1 MNKDSSKSTV
11 KLVNIEKIVNMI
23 PHRYPML
30 LIDKVEDL
38 VLGESATG
46 IKNVTANENFFTGHF
61 PSKMVMPGVLMI
73 ESMAQTCAVLVIETL
88 GKTAEGSLVYFMSV
102 DGAKF
107 RKPVIPGDQLKFR
120 VEKIKNRAK
129 VWKFQC
135 KGYVED
141 ELVSEA
147 VISAIETFGDTSK
160 LSDNSNLIPSA
171 SMIFITPSNFIIFCP
186 ADCPNFIVQKSPSLR
201 LYLLIKLSLIL
212 PPYHILNNL

>member
-1 MNKDSSKSTV
+1 MNKDISKSTV

-38 VLGESATG
+38 ILGESATG

-88 GKTAEGSLVYFMSV
+88 GKTTEGSLVYFMSV

-107 RKPVIPGDQLKFR
+107 RKPVIPGDQLKFH

-147 VISAIETFGDTSK
+147 VISA
-160 LSDNSNLIPSA
+160 
-171 SMIFITPSNFIIFCP
+171 MIM
-186 ADCPNFIVQKSPSLR
+186 AE
-201 LYLLIKLSLIL
+201 
-212 PPYHILNNL
+212 

>member
-1 MNKDSSKSTV
+1 MNKDISKSTV

-38 VLGESATG
+38 ILGESATG

-88 GKTAEGSLVYFMSV
+88 GRTAEGSLVYFMSV

-107 RKPVIPGDQLKFR
+107 RKPVIPGDQLKFH
-120 VEKIKNRAK
+120 VEKIKNRAN

-147 VISAIETFGDTSK
+147 VISA
-160 LSDNSNLIPSA
+160 
-171 SMIFITPSNFIIFCP
+171 MIM
-186 ADCPNFIVQKSPSLR
+186 AE
-201 LYLLIKLSLIL
+201 
-212 PPYHILNNL
+212 

>member
-61 PSKMVMPGVLMI
+61 PAKMVMPGVLMI

-107 RKPVIPGDQLKFR
+107 RKPVIPGDQLKFH
-120 VEKIKNRAK
+120 VEKIKNRAN

-135 KGYVED
+135 KGYVEG

-147 VISAIETFGDTSK
+147 VISA
-160 LSDNSNLIPSA
+160 
-171 SMIFITPSNFIIFCP
+171 MIM
-186 ADCPNFIVQKSPSLR
+186 AE
-201 LYLLIKLSLIL
+201 
-212 PPYHILNNL
+212 

>member
-1 MNKDSSKSTV
+1 MNKDSSKSNV

-38 VLGESATG
+38 ILGQSATG

-107 RKPVIPGDQLKFR
+107 RKPVIPGDQLKFH

-147 VISAIETFGDTSK
+147 VISA
-160 LSDNSNLIPSA
+160 
-171 SMIFITPSNFIIFCP
+171 MIM
-186 ADCPNFIVQKSPSLR
+186 AE
-201 LYLLIKLSLIL
+201 
-212 PPYHILNNL
+212 

>member
-1 MNKDSSKSTV
+1 MNKDISKSSV

-38 VLGESATG
+38 ILGESATG

-107 RKPVIPGDQLKFR
+107 RKPVIPGDQLKLK
-120 VEKIKNRAK
+120 VEKVKNRAN
-129 VWKFQC
+129 VWKFEC
-135 KGYVED
+135 KGYVD
-141 ELVSEA
+141 DKLVSEA
-147 VISAIETFGDTSK
+147 VISA
-160 LSDNSNLIPSA
+160 
-171 SMIFITPSNFIIFCP
+171 MIM
-186 ADCPNFIVQKSPSLR
+186 AE
-201 LYLLIKLSLIL
+201 
-212 PPYHILNNL
+212 

>member
-1 MNKDSSKSTV
+1 MKNNSIDKK
-11 KLVNIEKIVNMI
+11 KIESLL
-23 PHRYPML
+23 PHREPML

-38 VLGESATG
+38 ILGQSATG

-107 RKPVIPGDQLKFR
+107 RKPVIPGDQLKFH

-147 VISAIETFGDTSK
+147 VISA
-160 LSDNSNLIPSA
+160 
-171 SMIFITPSNFIIFCP
+171 MIM
-186 ADCPNFIVQKSPSLR
+186 AE
-201 LYLLIKLSLIL
+201 
-212 PPYHILNNL
+212 

>member
-1 MNKDSSKSTV
+1 MNKDSSKSNV

-38 VLGESATG
+38 ILGESATG

-107 RKPVIPGDQLKFR
+107 RKPVIPGDQLKFH

-147 VISAIETFGDTSK
+147 VISA
-160 LSDNSNLIPSA
+160 
-171 SMIFITPSNFIIFCP
+171 MIM
-186 ADCPNFIVQKSPSLR
+186 AE
-201 LYLLIKLSLIL
+201 
-212 PPYHILNNL
+212 

>member
-11 KLVNIEKIVNMI
+11 KLVSIEKIVNMI

-38 VLGESATG
+38 ILGQSATG

-107 RKPVIPGDQLKFR
+107 RKPVIPGDQLKFH

-147 VISAIETFGDTSK
+147 VISA
-160 LSDNSNLIPSA
+160 
-171 SMIFITPSNFIIFCP
+171 MIM
-186 ADCPNFIVQKSPSLR
+186 AE
-201 LYLLIKLSLIL
+201 
-212 PPYHILNNL
+212 

>member
-1 MNKDSSKSTV
+1 MNKDISKSTV

-38 VLGESATG
+38 ILGESATG
-46 IKNVTANENFFTGHF
+46 IKNVTANQNFFTGHF

-107 RKPVIPGDQLKFR
+107 RKPVIPGDQLKFH

-147 VISAIETFGDTSK
+147 VISA
-160 LSDNSNLIPSA
+160 
-171 SMIFITPSNFIIFCP
+171 MIMAEWNE
-186 ADCPNFIVQKSPSLR
+186 
-201 LYLLIKLSLIL
+201 
-212 PPYHILNNL
+212 

>member
-38 VLGESATG
+38 ILGQSATG

-88 GKTAEGSLVYFMSV
+88 GKSAEGSLVYFMSV

-107 RKPVIPGDQLKFR
+107 RKPVIPGDQLKFH

-147 VISAIETFGDTSK
+147 VISA
-160 LSDNSNLIPSA
+160 
-171 SMIFITPSNFIIFCP
+171 MIM
-186 ADCPNFIVQKSPSLR
+186 AE
-201 LYLLIKLSLIL
+201 
-212 PPYHILNNL
+212 

>member
-1 MNKDSSKSTV
+1 MNKDISKSNV

-38 VLGESATG
+38 ILGESATG

-107 RKPVIPGDQLKFR
+107 RKPVIPGDQLKFH

-147 VISAIETFGDTSK
+147 VISA
-160 LSDNSNLIPSA
+160 
-171 SMIFITPSNFIIFCP
+171 MIM
-186 ADCPNFIVQKSPSLR
+186 AE
-201 LYLLIKLSLIL
+201 
-212 PPYHILNNL
+212 

>member
-1 MNKDSSKSTV
+1 MNKDISKSTV
-11 KLVNIEKIVNMI
+11 NLVNIEKIVNMI

-38 VLGESATG
+38 ILGESATG

-107 RKPVIPGDQLKFR
+107 RKPVIPGDQLKLK
-120 VEKIKNRAK
+120 VEKIKNRAN

-135 KGYVED
+135 KGYVDD

-147 VISAIETFGDTSK
+147 VISA
-160 LSDNSNLIPSA
+160 
-171 SMIFITPSNFIIFCP
+171 MIM
-186 ADCPNFIVQKSPSLR
+186 AE
-201 LYLLIKLSLIL
+201 
-212 PPYHILNNL
+212 

>member
-1 MNKDSSKSTV
+1 MNKNISKSTV

-38 VLGESATG
+38 ILGESATG

-107 RKPVIPGDQLKFR
+107 RKPVIPGDQLKFH

-147 VISAIETFGDTSK
+147 VISA
-160 LSDNSNLIPSA
+160 
-171 SMIFITPSNFIIFCP
+171 MIM
-186 ADCPNFIVQKSPSLR
+186 AE
-201 LYLLIKLSLIL
+201 
-212 PPYHILNNL
+212 

>member
-38 VLGESATG
+38 ILGESATG
-46 IKNVTANENFFTGHF
+46 IKNVTANENSFTGHF

-107 RKPVIPGDQLKFR
+107 RKPVIPGDQLKFH

-147 VISAIETFGDTSK
+147 VISA
-160 LSDNSNLIPSA
+160 
-171 SMIFITPSNFIIFCP
+171 MIM
-186 ADCPNFIVQKSPSLR
+186 AE
-201 LYLLIKLSLIL
+201 
-212 PPYHILNNL
+212 

>member
-30 LIDKVEDL
+30 LIDKVENL
-38 VLGESATG
+38 ILGQSATG

-107 RKPVIPGDQLKFR
+107 RKPVIPGDQLKLK
-120 VEKIKNRAK
+120 VEKIKNRVN

-135 KGYVED
+135 KGYVDD

-147 VISAIETFGDTSK
+147 VISA
-160 LSDNSNLIPSA
+160 
-171 SMIFITPSNFIIFCP
+171 MIM
-186 ADCPNFIVQKSPSLR
+186 AE
-201 LYLLIKLSLIL
+201 
-212 PPYHILNNL
+212 